1 LIVKGLRELIE
12 AVVEGRARLRIN
24 LAARELE
31 VEGSEAFV
39 RSYAERF
46 ERLIEQLT
54 AGRLDP
60 PARPPA
66 TANGSTDEAEPQSFG
81 ELMHQMPR
89 TASDVD
95 RMLLAGLYAQG
106 RNREQA
112 FTTGEASG
120 LLADQGIKIGNPS
133 QSLRQNLNA
142 KRVFKHQGRYRV
154 SQIGLEHLKKIMG
167 EVDLI

>member
-1 LIVKGLRELIE
+1 M
-12 AVVEGRARLRIN
+12 VEGRARLRIN

-54 AGRLDP
+54 SGRAEAP
-60 PARPPA
+60 PGPA
-66 TANGSTDEAEPQSFG
+66 AAVNGGGNDDQPRTFG
-81 ELMHQMPR
+81 ELMHLMPR

-154 SQIGLEHLKKIMG
+154 SQIGLEHLRKIIG
-167 EVDLI
+167 EVDGI